1 MYPRSKIQQPV
12 NGCHQEDYYVSVVGL
27 LKKSAIVILLAS
39 VSVAGLTACAGKGKG
54 EHLVYEERPVELLYQ
69 TGMQKLDQK
78 SWADAVTYFE
88 EVQRQH
94 PYSEWSRRAIV
105 MIIYAQY
112 QADHYVEATAASDQ
126 FIKLY
131 PGSELTPYAYY
142 MKAICSFEQIVDV
155 GRDQGY
161 TDSAKALLTDVVRR
175 YPDSEYAKD
184 ARIKLDMVQ
193 DQLAGKEMDV
203 GRWYLNDNQP
213 LAAIG
218 RFKTVASDY
227 QTTSHTPEALYRLVE
242 ANEMMG
248 LHEEATRDAAVLG
261 YNYPGDRWYSAAY
274 KLLKEKG
281 EAPAVAPD
289 PNGKKGKE
297 APDLKKKKS
306 WLSFWK
312 FS

>member
-1 MYPRSKIQQPV
+1 M
-12 NGCHQEDYYVSVVGL
+12 SVVGL

-39 VSVAGLTACAGKGKG
+39 VSVAGLAACQHKGSK

-69 TGMQKLDQK
+69 TGMQKLDEK
-78 SWADAVTYFE
+78 SWSDAVTYFE

-105 MIIYAQY
+105 MSIYAQY

-142 MKAICSFEQIVDV
+142 MKAICAFEQIVDV

-248 LHEEATRDAAVLG
+248 LRDEATRDAAVLG
-261 YNYPGDRWYSAAY
+261 YNYPGDRWYGAAY

-281 EAPAVAPD
+281 ETPAVAPD
-289 PNGKKGKE
+289 PNGKKGKD
-297 APDLKKKKS
+297 APDMKQKKGWFSHKKPEA
-306 WLSFWK
+306 
-312 FS
+312 

>member
-1 MYPRSKIQQPV
+1 M
-12 NGCHQEDYYVSVVGL
+12 SVVGL

-39 VSVAGLTACAGKGKG
+39 VSVAGLAACAGKDKG

-78 SWADAVTYFE
+78 SWSDAVTYFE

-161 TDSAKALLTDVVRR
+161 TDSAKMLLTDVVRR

-281 EAPAVAPD
+281 ETPTVAPD
-289 PNGKKGKE
+289 PNGKKGKD

>member
-1 MYPRSKIQQPV
+1 M
-12 NGCHQEDYYVSVVGL
+12 SVVGL
-27 LKKSAIVILLAS
+27 LKKSAVVILLAS
-39 VSVAGLTACAGKGKG
+39 VSVAGLTACAGKGPK

-69 TGMQKLDQK
+69 TGMQKLDEK
-78 SWADAVTYFE
+78 SWSDAVTYFE

-105 MIIYAQY
+105 MTIYANY
-112 QADHYVEATAASDQ
+112 QADKYAEATTAADQ

-142 MKAICSFEQIVDV
+142 MKAICAFEQIVDV

-248 LHEEATRDAAVLG
+248 LHDEATRDAAVLG
-261 YNYPGDRWYSAAY
+261 YNYPGDRWYGAAY
-274 KLLKEKG
+274 KLLTEKG
-281 EAPAVAPD
+281 AQPAIKPD
-289 PNGKKGKE
+289 PKGKKGPE
-297 APDLKKKKS
+297 APDLKQKKG
-306 WLSFWK
+306 W
-312 FS
+312 FSHKKPNVS